1 MATPQPVDARTQP
14 WRETPG
20 GDLVALGRPVRQAL
34 TWFATT
40 RHRVGCSAGARAI
53 LLVLFALTLHGR

>member
-20 GDLVALGRPVRQAL
+20 GDLVALGGRFARRC

-40 RHRVGCSAGARAI
+40 RHRVACSAGARPSCWSYSP
-53 LLVLFALTLHGR
+53 